1 MTPYLLL
8 ALFSIFYTPSIPE
21 RGTLI
26 IELNKQMPREGNLL
40 IYIFDDADAFPKQ
53 KDKVYR
59 FVVVDAKQGIKSIP
73 VQNLHFKDYAVIA
86 VHDINGNKK
95 MDRNWLGLP
104 AEPYALSGNPKFH
117 MGPPKYDEVK
127 FLFEKNNQTLKLAF

>member
-1 MTPYLLL
+1 MMPYLLL
-8 ALFSIFYTPSIPE
+8 ALFSVFYAPPTPN

-26 IELNKQMPREGNLL
+26 IELNKQIPHEGNLL
-40 IYIFDDADAFPKQ
+40 IYIFDDADAFPKH

-59 FVVVDAKQGIKSIP
+59 FVVVDTKQGIKSIP
-73 VQNLHFKDYAVIA
+73 IQNLPFKEYGVIA
-86 VHDINGNKK
+86 VHDQNGNNK

-117 MGPPKYDEVK
+117 FGPPKYDEVK
-127 FLFEKNNQTLKLAF
+127 FLFEKNNQILKLAF